1 MLKGTDLSIHSAQ
14 ATRSPG
20 RRCCGAS
27 ILPPT
32 RTSEHQTETCCWQS
46 KLSRCSHAGDA
57 VGGQAL
63 LRRVESAAEAHA
75 AFAQLFDIAE
85 LLGDPQRLWGH
96 MEGFPGMPELGWG
109 QSAAAY
115 VFDRWMHIRDQ
126 GCWTCQDW
134 CNMFLPSMRS
144 GGHRARASTGMQRV
158 QGATCLLVSCRLEAE
173 GRALELRHELPDV
186 PQRFCHPASK
196 EHNCIMTPKS
206 RFCTG
211 SKRRGGHRSC
221 WTCRSCS
228 TRT

>member
-1 MLKGTDLSIHSAQ
+1 MKGTDLLSIDSAQ
-14 ATRSPG
+14 ATRLPG

-27 ILPPT
+27 ILPPI
-32 RTSEHQTETCCWQS
+32 RTSEHQTKTCCWQS
-46 KLSRCSHAGDA
+46 KLSRRSHAGDA

-96 MEGFPGMPELGWG
+96 MEGFPGMPEPGWG

-115 VFDRWMHIRDQ
+115 VFDRWTAYSGSGLLDMSRLVHYV
-126 GCWTCQDW
+126 
-134 CNMFLPSMRS
+134 LPRVRS
-144 GGHRARASTGMQRV
+144 GAHRARATTGMQRV
-158 QGATCLLVSCRLEAE
+158 QGATCLLEAE

-186 PQRFCHPASK
+186 PQRFYSPASQ
-196 EHNCIMTPKS
+196 EQNCIMTPNS

-228 TRT
+228 TGT